1 MKSSKLGL
9 IIVTALL
16 VGCGGSSKSANT
28 QDDTQRRTSLDER
41 TESFNI
47 AKDNTV
53 HNVIGEFKDY
63 KIVVYTDATIEDK
76 PSPSTKSVYG
86 KINGESTASLLTINS
101 NYSDGDSFKV
111 KVYKDGELVG
121 ESSEE
126 VLSGETVRFSDIEI
140 GDI

>member
-1 MKSSKLGL
+1 MKNSKWGL

-16 VGCGGSSKSANT
+16 VGCGGGSSNNI
-28 QDDTQRRTSLDER
+28 DTQRRASLDDR
-41 TESFNI
+41 TESFTV
-47 AKDNTV
+47 AKDNSV
-53 HNVIGEFKDY
+53 HNVTGEFKGY
-63 KIVVYTDATIEDK
+63 KIVVYTDATIENK
-76 PSPSTKSVYG
+76 PSKSTKALYG
-86 KINGESTASLLTINS
+86 KINGESTASLLTINN